1 MTDADAGHTYSIAE
15 FIDLVNGAIAGATG
29 RGVWIQGEVV
39 KLAAA
44 AGGKGHVYF
53 DLVDRDE
60 GRQATI
66 AVAIWRGVW
75 TRISRTLADA
85 GLELGNGLKVRMFGT
100 ADIWQASG
108 RFSFKVS
115 EIDPRFT
122 LGDLVAQRDAT
133 VAELKRDGRYD
144 ANRRVA
150 MPLVPLRLGIVS
162 SAGSDA
168 LADVRKT
175 LVDSGIGF
183 RVVVHDSRV
192 QGDDAPRTVAAALRA
207 LDGRDDLDVLLLVR
221 GGGSKADL
229 MAFDGIEIA
238 TAIAGCRH
246 PVLTGIGHE
255 RDVSVADEVAH
266 AMHKTP
272 TAAAVAVVERVREWV
287 RRTEDAWAS
296 VAARAV
302 SLLDDRARRLDLV
315 AQAIARRPREVVR
328 LEERRVAAW
337 ADRLRLLDPV
347 RVMRR
352 GWSITRDAAGR
363 VVRDATV
370 LRSGDGIVTSVAN
383 GEVASTVTRTTTRSD
398 A

>member
-1 MTDADAGHTYSIAE
+1 VTDADAGHTYSIAE

-363 VVRDATV
+363 VVRDATA

>member
-1 MTDADAGHTYSIAE
+1 VTDADAGHTYSIAE